1 MRAIVHV
8 VFVFVGV
15 LRFRCLFLQRI
26 KNIRHLVQGRITHVY
41 DAQCTHIC
49 TKCVCMCFFDI
60 LTVFTICPYQ
70 VAKILVFIW
79 LIWYFFL
86 LTDFVDKVIFFHMY
100 TSLHIYVLSSFTFS
114 LFLFFFCFYLDR
126 TSSKECIV
134 CVYKYLF
141 SVSFPNTENRWI
153 VLKL

>member
-1 MRAIVHV
+1 MHV

-49 TKCVCMCFFDI
+49 TKCVCMYFFDI

-114 LFLFFFCFYLDR
+114 LFLFFFVSIWTGLVA
-126 TSSKECIV
+126 K
-134 CVYKYLF
+134 
-141 SVSFPNTENRWI
+141 SVSFVSINTYLVFHFQTLRTDGSC
-153 VLKL
+153 